1 VERYKVV
8 VRGIQQLRVELWM
21 RGEEVR
27 REPLWEWRTQVTQ
40 RVEPI
45 LTASSVALET

>member
-1 VERYKVV
+1 M
-8 VRGIQQLRVELWM
+8 RVELWM
-21 RGEEVR
+21 TAEEVR
-27 REPLWEWRTQVTQ
+27 RKLLWERRTQVTE

>member
-1 VERYKVV
+1 MV

-21 RGEEVR
+21 RGEEVM